1 MKTNKLIPAMCV
13 LLVFLAGSQIG
24 CSTSKATSSN
34 DSDIPGESYGY
45 TNILEMLRKEPGLR
59 IIGSNANPAITVNGS
74 GRSIAASNE
83 PLFVV
88 DGNPAGQG
96 YNNVRHIDVNIVESI
111 KVLSPTQAAKYGSR
125 GAMGV
130 IEINTKTT
138 R

>member
-1 MKTNKLIPAMCV
+1 MNTKRRISVLIVSFIIV
-13 LLVFLAGSQIG
+13 LGGYTG
-24 CSTSKATSSN
+24 CSSSKPASSN
-34 DSDIPGESYGY
+34 NSDQPGNNYGY

-88 DGNPAGQG
+88 DGTPAGQG
-96 YNNVRHIDVNIVESI
+96 YNNVRHIDVNVVESI
-111 KVLSPTQAAKYGSR
+111 KVLSPTQAGKYGAR

-130 IEINTKTT
+130 IEIYTKTT

>member
-1 MKTNKLIPAMCV
+1 MCI
-13 LLVFLAGSQIG
+13 LLVFLAGSQFG
-24 CSTSKATSSN
+24 CSSSKATSSSN
-34 DSDIPGESYGY
+34 SDTPGESYGY

-59 IIGSNANPAITVNGS
+59 IVGSNANPAITVNGA

-111 KVLSPTQAAKYGSR
+111 KVLSPTQAGKYGSR

-130 IEINTKTT
+130 IEIKTKTT